1 MNEDTFLFINKMT
14 ERKRN
19 RTIEI
24 TIENQAEQE
33 ETFQH
38 LFLHISSHIQCA
50 HIYPISAPHS
60 WLSSMKDRNHLHALK
75 CEQDN

>member
-1 MNEDTFLFINKMT
+1 MT

-33 ETFQH
+33 ETFQY
-38 LFLHISSHIQCA
+38 LFLQISSHIQGA
-50 HIYPISAPHS
+50 HIYPISASHS
-60 WLSSMKDRNHLHALK
+60 
-75 CEQDN
+75 